1 MRKHGRLPQ
10 VPNPERL
17 SGQLKTHPEPSQT
30 LQAKPGTRAGE
41 DGMGGGGVRE
51 FPHPIPLHCPCP
63 GGREGQL
70 PPGFEFKSLK
80 RPPCHNLI
88 FDQGLMLK
96 QKSPPLRSLPWV
108 RAACLKSVTWEGKP
122 LTRDPPLAHI
132 SKFALSRTKKEWH
145 LVLEH
150 LDQREGREGGAR
162 SSHGEK

>member
-1 MRKHGRLPQ
+1 
-10 VPNPERL
+10 
-17 SGQLKTHPEPSQT
+17 
-30 LQAKPGTRAGE
+30 
-41 DGMGGGGVRE
+41 MGLRGGVRE
-51 FPHPIPLHCPCP
+51 FPHPTPLHCPCP
-63 GGREGQL
+63 GDREGQL

-80 RPPCHNLI
+80 RPPRHNLI

-150 LDQREGREGGAR
+150 LDQREGREGGAW